1 MGPGEP
7 KCLIWGQGV
16 PKLAI
21 IKRKKENPKSNSSCQ
36 GLQWGLNKSLNQSL

>member
-1 MGPGEP
+1 MGLDEH

-21 IKRKKENPKSNSSCQ
+21 MKRKKENHKSNSSCQ
-36 GLQWGLNKSLNQSL
+36 GIQWGLDKSLNQSL